1 MTDAAPLIEP
11 VSPEQARI
19 PGTNPTKRVI
29 HQDPRGFLV
38 EMLRDDDAKL
48 RGDHFAMSYT
58 SVTVA
63 GAFRDR
69 DQWHFH
75 PVQSDRFVVPLGE
88 MTLALFDARKDSPTH
103 GRLEVI
109 RLAGAPFHHPNAG
122 SKQDISTEML
132 EVPPGVYHSLG
143 NLTSESFVVVNFPTE
158 RYNAADEG
166 RIPFADVI
174 IPGRG
179 APFDWGQVA
188 RRLGGAGS
196 GLA

>member
-1 MTDAAPLIEP
+1 MTGAGALIEP
-11 VSPEQARI
+11 IPPAQARI
-19 PGTNPTKRVI
+19 PGTNATKRLI

-38 EMLRDDDAKL
+38 EMLREDDAGL
-48 RGDHFAMSYT
+48 RGDRFAMAYT

-75 PVQSDRFVVPLGE
+75 PVQSDRFAVPLGE
-88 MTLALFDARKDSPTH
+88 MTLALFDARRESPTH
-103 GRLEVI
+103 GMLEVI
-109 RLAGAPFHHPNAG
+109 RVTGAPYHHPNAD
-122 SKQDISTEML
+122 SKHDLPTEII

-143 NLTSESFVVVNFPTE
+143 NLTDDSFVVVNFPTE

-166 RIPFADVI
+166 RIPFADVL

-188 RRLGGAGS
+188 RRPARTGS
-196 GLA
+196 G

>member
-1 MTDAAPLIEP
+1 MTGTAPLIEP
-11 VSPEQARI
+11 IAPAAARI
-19 PGTNPTKRVI
+19 PGTNATKRVI

-38 EMLRDDDAKL
+38 EMLRDDDAAL

-88 MTLALFDARKDSPTH
+88 MTLALFDARKESPTYGH
-103 GRLEVI
+103 LEVI
-109 RLAGAPFHHPNAG
+109 RLTGAPFHHPNAD
-122 SKQDISTEML
+122 SKQDIATEMV

-143 NLTSESFVVVNFPTE
+143 NLTADTFVVVNFPTE

-179 APFDWGQVA
+179 ATFDWGQVA
-188 RRLGGAGS
+188 RRAPGPGS
-196 GLA
+196 GSA